1 MLPLHDLCRNFSQL
15 WKCQSGGAVE
25 LDAVTGCCLAGAVGF
40 LSAFCSLETTGPFWL
55 ALLLVQ
61 LDFGER
67 ARASRPA
74 SWVQ

>member
-1 MLPLHDLCRNFSQL
+1 MLPLHDFCRNSFPSSG
-15 WKCQSGGAVE
+15 SGGAVE
-25 LDAVTGCCLAGAVGF
+25 LDAVTGCCLASAVGF
-40 LSAFCSLETTGPFWL
+40 LSAFCSLESTGPFWL

-67 ARASRPA
+67 ARASQPA

>member
-1 MLPLHDLCRNFSQL
+1 MISVETFPS
-15 WKCQSGGAVE
+15 SGSARVGVAVE
-25 LDAVTGCCLAGAVGF
+25 LDAVTGCCLASAVGF

-61 LDFGER
+61 LDFRER